1 MLRLTRLARVERR
14 SAIYY
19 GWPMLLGISAA
30 QVTSWGILAY
40 TFSVFLTPMHDDLG
54 WSIAQMT
61 GAYSLALLIS
71 GLVAIPVGRW
81 IDHHG
86 PRALMTIGSCVGAL
100 LIAAWSGVNN
110 LILFYLLWAGVGVV
124 MASVLY
130 EPAFT
135 IVANW
140 FHRLRGRALTIL
152 TFIGGFASVI
162 YIPLSNWLI
171 DNYGWRTALLI
182 LAAILAIGT
191 IPIHALMLRRSP
203 AAMGLEPD
211 GGVVQP
217 APDKAALPEHP
228 GVTLQEAL
236 RDRAFWALT
245 LAFVLA
251 TFATMAVTIHLIPY
265 LTTEGYNTQFAASAA
280 GLIGLLALPGRLIF
294 TPLGSHI
301 PRQIVT
307 ALIFV
312 LQTISLLVLL
322 SFHSTTGV
330 IVFVVL
336 FGAGFGAITPARA
349 ALVAE
354 SYGRTHYGSI
364 NGSLALFVTG
374 SRSLAPVGAGL
385 IYTIFGSYVPVLWLL
400 VALSALAAIAALW
413 SRSTLL
419 ETRQQATGNRQ

>member
-1 MLRLTRLARVERR
+1 
-14 SAIYY
+14 
-19 GWPMLLGISAA
+19 
-30 QVTSWGILAY
+30 
-40 TFSVFLTPMHDDLG
+40 
-54 WSIAQMT
+54 
-61 GAYSLALLIS
+61 
-71 GLVAIPVGRW
+71 
-81 IDHHG
+81 
-86 PRALMTIGSCVGAL
+86 
-100 LIAAWSGVNN
+100 
-110 LILFYLLWAGVGVV
+110 
-124 MASVLY
+124 
-130 EPAFT
+130 
-135 IVANW
+135 
-140 FHRLRGRALTIL
+140 
-152 TFIGGFASVI
+152 
-162 YIPLSNWLI
+162 
-171 DNYGWRTALLI
+171 
-182 LAAILAIGT
+182 
-191 IPIHALMLRRSP
+191 
-203 AAMGLEPD
+203 
-211 GGVVQP
+211 
-217 APDKAALPEHP
+217 
-228 GVTLQEAL
+228 
-236 RDRAFWALT
+236 
-245 LAFVLA
+245 
-251 TFATMAVTIHLIPY
+251 MAVTIHLIPY

-400 VALSALAAIAALW
+400 VALSGLAALAALW

-419 ETRQQATGNRQ
+419 SETTGSRQ